1 MEKFGFFEK
10 HRIPTYNNPNHIIF
24 GLLAFNYN
32 ICTGCS
38 MCVQCCPAKT
48 LVMDNKIP
56 RMKTAEENGECMA
69 CADCVAI
76 CPVQAISLKR
86 PMILTRYFKT
96 LDIGD
101 LMPPRL

>member
-1 MEKFGFFEK
+1 
-10 HRIPTYNNPNHIIF
+10 
-24 GLLAFNYN
+24 
-32 ICTGCS
+32 
-38 MCVQCCPAKT
+38 
-48 LVMDNKIP
+48 MDNKIP
-56 RMKTAEENGECMA
+56 RMKKAEENGECMA